1 MFTNSFWK
9 KRKISLRLK
18 FINQVILFLIM
29 QEKENVLRILQ
40 EARAAIRDNDSIKLK
55 ELSNQTIHTAS
66 ITQDADNIVVA
77 VVVYSLSKIVER
89 KEYTNFSGW
98 KEFYKMI
105 MLCIDNSI
113 NAIKK
118 NDDKKLK
125 DSLMQIRK
133 AVSNLSGRLK
143 SYIQDVFRKAEINK
157 ASKIYEHGISMEK
170 TASLLGITMFE
181 LANYAGQKLDG
192 EVSLSKTIDIKSRIK
207 TAMEMFK

>member
-1 MFTNSFWK
+1 
-9 KRKISLRLK
+9 
-18 FINQVILFLIM
+18 M

-40 EARAAIRDNDSIKLK
+40 EAKIAISDDNSIKLK

-66 ITQDADNIVVA
+66 IAQDPDNIAVA
-77 VVVYSLSKIVER
+77 VAVYSLSKIVER
-89 KEYTNFSGW
+89 KEYRNFPGW
-98 KEFYKMI
+98 KDFYKDI
-105 MLCIDNSI
+105 LLFIDNSI

-125 DSLMQIRK
+125 DSLTLMRK
-133 AVSNLSGRLK
+133 SVSRLSGKLK

-181 LANYAGQKLDG
+181 LASFAGQKPDT
-192 EVSLSKTIDIKSRIK
+192 EVSLTKTIDVKTRIK
-207 TAMEMFK
+207 TAMDMFK

>member
-1 MFTNSFWK
+1 
-9 KRKISLRLK
+9 
-18 FINQVILFLIM
+18 M

-40 EARAAIRDNDSIKLK
+40 EARVAIRDNNSLKLK

-66 ITQDADNIVVA
+66 IAQDADNIAVA
-77 VVVYSLSKIVER
+77 VAVYSLSKIIER
-89 KEYTNFSGW
+89 KEYRNFPSW
-98 KEFYKMI
+98 KDFYKTI
-105 MLCIDNSI
+105 TLCIDNSI

-125 DSLMQIRK
+125 DSLTLIRK
-133 AVSNLSGRLK
+133 SVSKLSGKLK

-181 LANYAGQKLDG
+181 LASYAGQKPDDS
-192 EVSLSKTIDIKSRIK
+192 VSLTKTIDVKSRIK

>member
-1 MFTNSFWK
+1 
-9 KRKISLRLK
+9 
-18 FINQVILFLIM
+18 M

-40 EARAAIRDNDSIKLK
+40 ETKAAVRDNDSILLK

-66 ITQDADNIVVA
+66 ITQDPDNIAVA

-89 KEYTNFSGW
+89 REYASFSGW
-98 KEFYKMI
+98 KEFYKII
-105 MLCIDNSI
+105 MSCIENSI

-118 NDDKKLK
+118 NDDKRLK
-125 DSLMQIRK
+125 ESLMCVRK
-133 AVSNLSGRLK
+133 AVSKLSGKLK

-157 ASKIYEHGISMEK
+157 ASKMYEHGISMEK

-181 LANYAGQKLDG
+181 LASYAGQRLDG
-192 EVSLSKTIDIKSRIK
+192 EVSLSKTVDIRTRIK

>member
-1 MFTNSFWK
+1 
-9 KRKISLRLK
+9 
-18 FINQVILFLIM
+18 M

-40 EARAAIRDNDSIKLK
+40 EAKVAVRDNDSFKLK

-66 ITQDADNIVVA
+66 ISQDADNIAVA
-77 VVVYSLSKIVER
+77 VGVYSLSKIVER
-89 KEYTNFSGW
+89 KEYQNFPGW
-98 KEFYKMI
+98 KDFYKTI
-105 MLCIDNSI
+105 LLCIDNSI

-125 DSLMQIRK
+125 DSLMCIRK
-133 AVSNLSGRLK
+133 SVSKLSGRLK

-181 LANYAGQKLDG
+181 LASFAGQKPDDS
-192 EVSLSKTIDIKSRIK
+192 VSLSKTINIKTRIK
-207 TAMEMFK
+207 TAMDMFK